1 MHNTDFNPYDMLINL
16 QNIQHQQAENMVK
29 VSEWMMENSQEVA
42 VQRHQLDAI
51 FNIIKQL
58 QQITELQSQR
68 IKLLESHSTNGINN
82 TTSKETIPTW
92 DL

>member
-29 VSEWMMENSQEVA
+29 VSEWMMESSQEVA